1 MSFRE
6 EQEPALVDYFG
17 AMRRAVTRT
26 GLPIELRRVDL
37 MEGDYEISQR
47 LMDAIREA
55 DVLLADFTLSSANVY
70 FELGYARG
78 HGKRVIQTARKD
90 TRLEFDV
97 RNWRTI
103 IYKNATEL
111 EERLVLEL
119 KAAHDNVMAP
129 TLALQSATD
138 ERRR

>member
-1 MSFRE
+1 M
-6 EQEPALVDYFG
+6 DYFG

-26 GLPIELRRVDL
+26 GLPIELKRVDL

-78 HGKRVIQTARKD
+78 QTNALSKPLAKTHASSSTYETGGRSSIGMRPNWKRGLFSSSESGAR
-90 TRLEFDV
+90 
-97 RNWRTI
+97 
-103 IYKNATEL
+103 
-111 EERLVLEL
+111 
-119 KAAHDNVMAP
+119 
-129 TLALQSATD
+129 
-138 ERRR
+138 